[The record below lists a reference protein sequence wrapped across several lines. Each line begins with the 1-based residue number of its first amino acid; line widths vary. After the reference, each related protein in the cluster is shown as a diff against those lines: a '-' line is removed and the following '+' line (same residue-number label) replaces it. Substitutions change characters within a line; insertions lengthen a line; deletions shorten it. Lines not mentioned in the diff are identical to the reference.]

1 MKRSI
6 YDCWRCRHHDDENA
20 YGIDICSVKETRCG
34 FVCGCCEW
42 FAPLL
47 LLCLCLCVTGC
58 RTTRYVPVVARS
70 TDTLVSYSRV
80 RDSVYLHDSTYIRSV
95 GDTVFVD
102 RWHTRWRE
110 RVRLDTVYVSKVDS
124 VVKPYV
130 VEKEKAVGRWRWVGA
145 LVVGVVLGILVFRVF
160 KF

>member
-1 MKRSI
+1 M
-6 YDCWRCRHHDDENA
+6 
-20 YGIDICSVKETRCG
+20 CSVKETRCG

-80 RDSVYLHDSTYIRSV
+80 RDSVYLHDSTYIRNV

-130 VEKEKAVGRWRWVGA
+130 VEKEKAVVRWRWVGA
-145 LVVGVVLGILVFRVF
+145 LVVGVVLGFLVFRVF